1 MGHTTGV
8 SQWGW
13 RAVLL
18 AALAVVAL
26 LALSHQS
33 PPHARAAGEGVFS
46 LDKAEYET
54 LEGQAVLVTVK
65 RTDGGILTAPIEV
78 QLALSPGPHTGS
90 GTGFD
95 WPPSDEVKLVT
106 FPAGSNLTQQQV
118 YVQTLNQNQYNSRTI
133 HITIRSV
140 SNGGLIGD
148 IWTSPIHL
156 DGTNQP
162 QILSIS
168 PTAEVAGQ
176 TLTLTG
182 RNFVTGTSIVTSV
195 TFIPR
200 NGAAPPPP
208 VLNTAFI
215 VPPTPTTLMFTIPA
229 TLSDYNPLNPLGTSY
244 YVMVR
249 AQELDDISPP
259 INCVFP
265 GATVPPTDGCSRPT
279 SNTIFYQTPGPTVRA
294 VTPDEGPAA
303 GGTVV
308 NITGTRFF
316 GTAGTPC
323 PAPNTVVFRDAV
335 TFSTLPAP
343 TCEFTGT
350 NTIRVTTPQRSSGLT
365 HVIVT
370 IESPPATFRESPP
383 TIDSEYLYDQG
394 PTITNISPSFG
405 PPTGGTL
412 VEITGSNFVGT
423 DSGFGG
429 SLMFGGTPATSYT
442 VHSDTRITAV
452 APVGSGIQQITVTHP
467 QSGSSPFTTNAN
479 FTYSSGPL
487 ILEIDPPFGPVTGGT
502 VVTITGTGFAV
513 GATVKFGTTNATFV
527 TVKSQTQ
534 IEVISPPGTGNQMI
548 TVTVNGVTSPST
560 PLASFAYSG
569 PIITSISPIA
579 GPIAGGTAI
588 TIKGQNFTSASTVQ
602 FGPLLSA
609 TPTFVDTQTLTVTS
623 PPSGV
628 PQAVHIRVTTGS
640 GQSPETPA
648 SLFTYTNGPIINSLN
663 PATGPTTGGTI
674 VIITGLNFT
683 APLTVSFGSTPAPS
697 FNVNSATQITV
708 LSPSH
713 GLAEAVDVRVTK
725 GSDISPVGTATK
737 FTYTSAVPI
746 ITQLSPNQGSTFGG
760 YDVVISGLGF
770 TGASCP
776 GAVKFGAMPAP
787 SCAVI
792 NDTTLSVK
800 APPNV
805 SGSTVVSVTTPNGT
819 SILSE
824 NFTYVSPGGSGGTT
838 SPPAPSPVGTET
850 YVLTFRWTL
859 LSWGGLNNTPVENA
873 IKGIGPTGGIDI
885 SHRVT
890 AIFEWDAA
898 TQTWKAY
905 FPGAAGIPGGAD
917 FTTFTTGAVYWVA
930 INGEGTLNWVIPAE
944 Q

>member
-1 MGHTTGV
+1 MKLGVGLTTGV
-8 SQWGW
+8 NRWGW
-13 RAVLL
+13 RALLL
-18 AALAVVAL
+18 AALVVCAL
-26 LALSHQS
+26 IGVGHQGS
-33 PPHARAAGEGVFS
+33 GPARAAGEGVFS

-106 FPAGSNLTQQQV
+106 FAAGSNLTQQSV
-118 YVQTLNQNQYNSRTI
+118 YIQTLNQNQYNSRTI
-133 HITIRSV
+133 HVTIRSV
-140 SNGGLIGD
+140 SNGGLIGA

-162 QILSIS
+162 QILSLS
-168 PTAEVAGQ
+168 PTAEESGQ

-200 NGAAPPPP
+200 NGAASPPP

-215 VPPTPTTLMFTIPA
+215 APPTPTTLMFTIPA
-229 TLSDYNPLNPLGTSY
+229 TLNNYNPFDPLGTSY
-244 YVMVR
+244 YVLVR
-249 AQELDDISPP
+249 AQELDDASTP
-259 INCVFP
+259 INCVLP
-265 GATVPPTDGCSRPT
+265 GATIPPTEGCSRPT
-279 SNTIFYQTPGPTVRA
+279 EFNIFYQTTGPTVRA

-303 GGTVV
+303 GGSVV
-308 NITGTRFF
+308 NITGTKFL
-316 GTAGTPC
+316 GTPGTPC
-323 PAPNTVVFRDAV
+323 PAIDTVVFRDAV
-335 TFSTLPAP
+335 TLSELNAP
-343 TCEFTGT
+343 SCEFTGT
-350 NTIRVTTPQRSSGLT
+350 NTIRVTTPMRSSGLT

-370 IESPPATFRESPP
+370 IGAAESPP
-383 TIDSEYLYDQG
+383 TIDSEFTYDQG
-394 PTITNISPSFG
+394 PIITSISPNFG
-405 PPTGGTL
+405 PPTGGT
-412 VEITGSNFVGT
+412 VVQIFGSNFAGIDVVPG
-423 DSGFGG
+423 SSVKFGG
-429 SLMFGGTPATSYT
+429 VDALSFTVLPGGTQ
-442 VHSDTRITAV
+442 ITAV
-452 APVGSGIQQITVTHP
+452 APPNSGIQQITITHG
-467 QSGSSPFTTNAN
+467 QSGASPFTTAAN
-479 FTYSSGPL
+479 FTYSTGPL
-487 ILEIDPPFGPVTGGT
+487 IEQIDPPFGPVTGGT
-502 VVTITGTGFAV
+502 VVKVRGTGFAV
-513 GATVKFGTTNATFV
+513 GATVRFGTTEAPFV
-527 TVKSQTQ
+527 TVKSQTEL
-534 IEVISPPGTGNQMI
+534 EVISPPGTGNQI
-548 TVTVNGVTSPST
+548 IRVTVNGVTSPET

-579 GPIAGGTAI
+579 GPVAGGTTI

-623 PPSGV
+623 PPSGIE
-628 PQAVHIRVTTGS
+628 QEVHIRVTTGS
-640 GQSPETPA
+640 GQSPATPA
-648 SLFTYTNGPIINSLN
+648 SLFTYTNGPIVDLLN

-674 VIITGLNFT
+674 VIITGKNFT
-683 APLTVSFGSTPAPS
+683 APLSVSFGATQALS
-697 FNVNSATQITV
+697 FNINSATQITV

-713 GLAEAVDVRVTK
+713 GVAEAVDVRVTK
-725 GSDISPVGTATK
+725 GTNVSPVGPATK
-737 FTYTSAVPI
+737 YTYTSAVPI
-746 ITQLSPNQGSTFGG
+746 ITQLSPNQGSTVGG
-760 YDVVISGLGF
+760 YDVVITGLGF
-770 TGASCP
+770 TGATCP

-787 SCAVI
+787 TCSVI

-819 SILSE
+819 SALQE
-824 NFTYVSPGGSGGTT
+824 NFTYVSPSGSGGTT

-859 LSWGGLNNTPVENA
+859 LSWGGIDNTPVENA
-873 IKGIGPTGGIDI
+873 IRGSGTPGGVDI
-885 SHRVT
+885 SHRIT
-890 AIFEWDAA
+890 AIFEWDAT
-898 TQTWKAY
+898 TQTWKGY

-917 FTTFTTGAVYWVA
+917 FTVFRMGAVYWVA